1 MPYLTPHDIEKRVSI
16 RAVNVLPYA
25 GSFAFSVTWEEE
37 SGARYHD
44 PAPVELPYPSH
55 SERFVDGSDNSAL
68 IFEIRLELERS
79 GPARAEQLGINLD
92 AYYAAI
98 DEWNGRVTVH
108 SVADDGTAFTTLQEI
123 PDHLSPTYQGRAQAH
138 RSDPERTASGT
149 QVGR

>member
-44 PAPVELPYPSH
+44 PAPVELPYPSN
-55 SERFVDGSDNSAL
+55 SERFADGSDNSAL
-68 IFEIRLELERS
+68 FFEIRLELERS

-108 SVADDGTAFTTLQEI
+108 SAADDGEAFTTPQQTQDRHF
-123 PDHLSPTYQGRAQAH
+123 PSGPYQAQAH
-138 RSDPERTASGT
+138 RSDPARTA
-149 QVGR
+149 